1 MVGWRGPESSAAGAF
16 KVRFGVTALAMY
28 VGDAKGKI
36 VGQKKEKRK
45 KEKCTKITPPPT
57 PTNQPKAL
65 AYLLTYFI
73 RWCVAG
79 EIFLRRQ

>member
-45 KEKCTKITPPPT
+45 KEKCTKITPPPLQ
-57 PTNQPKAL
+57 PTNQKPSPI
-65 AYLLTYFI
+65 Y
-73 RWCVAG
+73 
-79 EIFLRRQ
+79 